1 MDDKTALLSQIDRLH
16 TTDMGAERIKKNLGL
31 TCTDAVAYCMG
42 VITDERSAVY
52 RNGKNY
58 YCELENI
65 RLTVNA
71 GSYTIITAHII
82 K

>member
-1 MDDKTALLSQIDRLH
+1 MDDKAALLSQLSRLH
-16 TTDMGAERIKKNLGL
+16 TTDMGAERIRKNLGL
-31 TCTDAVAYCMG
+31 DCNDTVGYCCG
-42 VITDERSAVY
+42 IIEDGRSAVY